1 MHPKLRLHK
10 WQDVT
15 PVADAWGTPVGD
27 LIPYFKPFWSFI
39 HEITFVFIDYSALI
53 AASTTASA
61 ALVAGDI
68 ALVGFQASGL
78 TAFGDSF
85 SFASLVNVDAG
96 TVLYFSDNGFT
107 TGAGFRGV
115 SATDNDGNEG
125 LIKYTVG
132 ANGLAAGQVVSSLS
146 TNTANGVWTLSG
158 LIYGTTAGSGSYAPL
173 SFSASGEQFTVF
185 QSSNAQPML
194 SGYTAL
200 YNFDNTGAYEAAGTS
215 SSQGQL
221 APGLVQGTSAIL
233 LNATT
238 GANFANFN
246 FGAFSGAADR
256 ATWLARI
263 GTVANWTT
271 SSATTNVAD
280 SSFSVGAVPS
290 PGAVALL
297 GLAGLVARRRR

>member
-1 MHPKLRLHK
+1 MKSLSSL
-10 WQDVT
+10 
-15 PVADAWGTPVGD
+15 
-27 LIPYFKPFWSFI
+27 LI
-39 HEITFVFIDYSALI
+39 TSALI

-68 ALVGFQASGL
+68 ALVGFQASGSPS
-78 TAFGDSF
+78 DSF
-85 SFASLVNVDAG
+85 SFATLVNVDAG
-96 TVLYFSDNGFT
+96 TVLYFTDNGFT

-125 LIKYTVG
+125 LVKYTVG

-146 TNTANGVWTLSG
+146 TNTANGAWTLSG
-158 LIYGTTAGSGSYAPL
+158 LIYGTTVGSGSYAPL
-173 SFSASGEQFTVF
+173 NFSSTGEQFTVF

-221 APGLVQGTSAIL
+221 PPGLVQGTSAVL
-233 LNATT
+233 LNNMT
-238 GANFANFN
+238 NSFQNFN
-246 FGAFSGAADR
+246 FAAFSGPADR
-256 ATWLARI
+256 ATWLARM
-263 GTVANWTT
+263 GNAANWTFA
-271 SSATTNVAD
+271 SVTTNVAD
-280 SSFSVGAVPS
+280 GSFSVGAVPS

>member
-1 MHPKLRLHK
+1 MKSLSSL
-10 WQDVT
+10 
-15 PVADAWGTPVGD
+15 
-27 LIPYFKPFWSFI
+27 LI
-39 HEITFVFIDYSALI
+39 TSAVI
-53 AASTTASA
+53 AVSSTASA

-68 ALVGFQASGL
+68 ALVGFQASG
-78 TAFGDSF
+78 APSDSF

-107 TGAGFRGV
+107 TGTGFRGV

-125 LIKYTVG
+125 LVKYTVG

-146 TNTANGVWTLSG
+146 TNTANGAWTLSG
-158 LIYGTTAGSGSYAPL
+158 LIYSTGTGSYAPL
-173 SFSASGEQFTVF
+173 NFSSTGEQFTVF

-221 APGLVQGTSAIL
+221 PPGLVGGTSAIL
-233 LNATT
+233 LPSFT

-256 ATWLARI
+256 ATWLARM
-263 GTVANWTT
+263 GNSANWTT
-271 SSATTNVAD
+271 SSAPTNTAD
-280 SSFSVGAVPS
+280 GSFSVGAVPS
-290 PGAVALL
+290 PGAIALL

>member
-1 MHPKLRLHK
+1 MKSLSSL
-10 WQDVT
+10 
-15 PVADAWGTPVGD
+15 
-27 LIPYFKPFWSFI
+27 LI
-39 HEITFVFIDYSALI
+39 TSAVI

-68 ALVGFQASGL
+68 ALVGFQASGSPN
-78 TAFGDSF
+78 DSF
-85 SFASLVNVDAG
+85 SFATLVNVDAG
-96 TVLYFSDNGFT
+96 TALYFTDNGFT

-115 SATDNDGNEG
+115 LSTDNDGNEG
-125 LIKYTVG
+125 LLKYTVG

-146 TNTANGVWTLSG
+146 TNTAKGVWTSTG
-158 LIYGTTAGSGSYAPL
+158 FIYGTIASTGSYAPL

-185 QSSNAQPML
+185 TSTNAQPML
-194 SGYTAL
+194 SDYTAL
-200 YNFDNTGAYEAAGTS
+200 YNFDNTGAYEAATS
-215 SSQGQL
+215 TATGQL

-297 GLAGLVARRRR
+297 GLAGLIARRRR

>member
-1 MHPKLRLHK
+1 MKSLSSL
-10 WQDVT
+10 
-15 PVADAWGTPVGD
+15 
-27 LIPYFKPFWSFI
+27 LI
-39 HEITFVFIDYSALI
+39 TSAVI
-53 AASTTASA
+53 AVSSTASA

-68 ALVGFQASGL
+68 ALVGYQASGL
-78 TAFGDSF
+78 TTDSF

-96 TVLYFSDNGFT
+96 TVLYFTDNGFT
-107 TGAGFRGV
+107 TGTGFRGV

-125 LIKYTVG
+125 LVKYTVG

-146 TNTANGVWTLSG
+146 TNTANGAWTLTG
-158 LIYGTTAGSGSYAPL
+158 VIHNTAPSAYAPL

-221 APGLVQGTSAIL
+221 PPGLVQGTSAVL
-233 LNATT
+233 LNNMT
-238 GANFANFN
+238 NSFQNFN
-246 FGAFSGAADR
+246 FAAFSGPADR
-256 ATWLARI
+256 ATWLTRMGNAS
-263 GTVANWTT
+263 NWTFA
-271 SSATTNVAD
+271 SVTTNVAD
-280 SSFSVGAVPS
+280 GSFSVGAVPS

>member
-1 MHPKLRLHK
+1 MKSLSSL
-10 WQDVT
+10 
-15 PVADAWGTPVGD
+15 
-27 LIPYFKPFWSFI
+27 LI
-39 HEITFVFIDYSALI
+39 TSAVI
-53 AASTTASA
+53 AVSSTASA

-68 ALVGFQASGL
+68 ALVGFQASGV
-78 TAFGDSF
+78 TTDSF

-96 TVLYFSDNGFT
+96 TVLYFTDNGFT
-107 TGAGFRGV
+107 TGTGFRGV

-125 LIKYTVG
+125 LVKYTVG
-132 ANGLAAGQVVSSLS
+132 ASGLAAGQVVSSLS

-221 APGLVQGTSAIL
+221 APGLVQGTSAVL
-233 LNATT
+233 LNNMTT
-238 GANFANFN
+238 SFQNFN
-246 FGAFSGAADR
+246 FAAFSGQADR
-256 ATWLARI
+256 ATWLARM
-263 GTVANWTT
+263 GNAANWTFA
-271 SSATTNVAD
+271 SVTTNVAD
-280 SSFSVGAVPS
+280 GSFSVGAVPS
-290 PGAVALL
+290 PGAVALI

>member
-1 MHPKLRLHK
+1 MKSLSSL
-10 WQDVT
+10 
-15 PVADAWGTPVGD
+15 
-27 LIPYFKPFWSFI
+27 LI
-39 HEITFVFIDYSALI
+39 TSAVI
-53 AASTTASA
+53 AASSTASA

-68 ALVGFQASGL
+68 ALVGFQASG
-78 TAFGDSF
+78 TPYDSF

-96 TVLYFSDNGFT
+96 TVLYFTDNGFT
-107 TGAGFRGV
+107 TGTGFRGV

-125 LIKYTVG
+125 LVKYTVG
-132 ANGLAAGQVVSSLS
+132 ASGLAAGQVVSSLS

-158 LIYGTTAGSGSYAPL
+158 LVYGSTVGSGSYAPL
-173 SFSASGEQFTVF
+173 AFSSTGEQFTVF

-200 YNFDNTGAYEAAGTS
+200 YNFDNTGAYEAATTSGT
-215 SSQGQL
+215 GQL

-233 LNATT
+233 LGSPTS
-238 GANFANFN
+238 ANFANFN
-246 FGAFSGAADR
+246 FAAFSGAADR

-263 GTVANWTT
+263 GNAANWTT
-271 SSATTNVAD
+271 SAATTDVAD
-280 SSFSVGAVPS
+280 GSFNVGAVPA